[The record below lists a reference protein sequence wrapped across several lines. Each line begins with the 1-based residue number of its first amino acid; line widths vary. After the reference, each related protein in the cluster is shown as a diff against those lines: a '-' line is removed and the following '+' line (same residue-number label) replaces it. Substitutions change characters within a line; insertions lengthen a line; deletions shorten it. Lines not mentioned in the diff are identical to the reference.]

1 MFQELPVP
9 TSRET
14 TSEGVYA
21 YEDLWP
27 SAGDYDMN
35 DAVVEVKEDRVLTM
49 FTYNNR
55 TFMTKQTFNL
65 TTYQNYVVLT
75 SGLALTLETRSDA
88 QPTSIVMKKIPAG
101 STEAVEANFIKDG
114 NVYLLT
120 DDIKGELHTTYI
132 LELTYEGG
140 IQDSKAAKI
149 KPFIYRDEDNDKRWE
164 VHIPMEAP
172 TAKMNTSYFGTQ
184 DDKSDPENKLYYVRN
199 GNYPFAFY
207 LSGVSIDAF
216 KDNILL
222 RANEKKAIDVFF
234 PEFIEWST
242 SKGAKN
248 KDWYLHPVIV
258 E

>member
-222 RANEKKAIDVFF
+222 HANEKKAIDVFF